1 MRTAILFLAFA
12 LLPVHATGQT
22 PSDSL
27 RPFLPLGSA
36 ISTAFG
42 SARSSLA
49 GVGQAPQQDDEGV
62 RVSVRLFGGA
72 TYLAGGDINDG
83 VIGFN
88 ELQTLVLMNDR
99 DEEIKSGKVEPVHW
113 GFEYGGDVII
123 HFTSRFGIGV
133 GVSRL
138 EASQASEIVASNPRF
153 SSFETKIFNT
163 LEVRAVPIRLGVF
176 YTLPASNRL
185 NIILNGGV
193 GFYPTDFLWN
203 WRFDNVTAGS
213 VTRAT
218 DVDTQASGTGVG
230 YHGGVVVEF
239 ALVERVGVFFEG
251 QGTYAKVGGL
261 DGSAEGTYSYR
272 SPTTEDG
279 TIYYGELEGGPTTGL
294 DSTLPVISLANKL
307 PRLMDSPV
315 PTLVH

>member
-1 MRTAILFLAFA
+1 MSLIAGRGCRWPPRRDSVSPCAPLSGGRDTHDGHENSPILVFFSN
-12 LLPVHATGQT
+12 LLG
-22 PSDSL
+22 
-27 RPFLPLGSA
+27 
-36 ISTAFG
+36 
-42 SARSSLA
+42 
-49 GVGQAPQQDDEGV
+49 
-62 RVSVRLFGGA
+62 
-72 TYLAGGDINDG
+72 
-83 VIGFN
+83 
-88 ELQTLVLMNDR
+88 LMNDR
-99 DEEIKSGKVEPVHW
+99 DAEIQRGKVEPVHW

-138 EASQASEIVASNPRF
+138 EASQASEIVASNPLF
-153 SSFETKIFNT
+153 SSLEFQIFNT

-185 NIILNGGV
+185 NVILNAGV

-251 QGTYAKVGGL
+251 QGTYVKVGGL
-261 DGSAEGTYSYR
+261 DGTAEGTYSYR

-279 TIYYGELEGGPTTGL
+279 TIYYGELEAGPTTGL
-294 DSTLPVISLANKL
+294 DSTLPMIGLSNEPPSFDGLTGVREAEVNLGGV
-307 PRLMDSPV
+307 RLIGGV
-315 PTLVH
+315 RIRF